1 MPLPKIDSP
10 IFELT
15 LPSTGEQIKYRPFLV
30 KEQKI
35 LLFALEG
42 GEQKDM
48 ISAIKQIISN
58 CAITPV
64 DVEKLP
70 TFDLEYFF
78 VRLRAKSIS
87 ETVDLIMRHANG
99 TNSKDEECD
108 GEVRVKF
115 NLLDLEVVKNENH
128 MDNIV
133 LDEVKKIGVKLKY
146 PTMNMSN
153 LDLDENKTQMDIA
166 TESIIH
172 SIDYIYDED
181 NIYKKEDTSKA
192 ELVEFID
199 NLSQEQFTKLATFF
213 ETMPKLKHKIKWKC
227 NKCRMEEETEMEGMA
242 NFFDF

>member
-1 MPLPKIDSP
+1 
-10 IFELT
+10 
-15 LPSTGEQIKYRPFLV
+15 
-30 KEQKI
+30 
-35 LLFALEG
+35 
-42 GEQKDM
+42 
-48 ISAIKQIISN
+48 
-58 CAITPV
+58 
-64 DVEKLP
+64 
-70 TFDLEYFF
+70 
-78 VRLRAKSIS
+78 
-87 ETVDLIMRHANG
+87 
-99 TNSKDEECD
+99 
-108 GEVRVKF
+108 
-115 NLLDLEVVKNENH
+115 

-153 LDLDENKTQMDIA
+153 LDLDGNKTQMDIA

-227 NKCRMEEETEMEGMA
+227 NKCRTGGYGKFFRLLMGHDNLLSYYKT
-242 NFFDF
+242 NFNLMQHHKYSLSELENMFPFERDIYILLLSQHIEQENQKIAQQQSTSKGRR

>member
-42 GEQKDM
+42 GQQKDM
-48 ISAIKQIISN
+48 ITAIKQIITN
-58 CAITPV
+58 CAINPV

-87 ETVDLIMRHANG
+87 ETVDLIMRHSTG
-99 TNSKDEECD
+99 RNSKDDLCD
-108 GEVRVKF
+108 GETRIKF
-115 NLLDLEVVKNENH
+115 NLLDLEVIKNDTH
-128 MDNIV
+128 VDKIV
-133 LDEVKKIGVKLKY
+133 LDEEKKIGVKLKY
-146 PTMNMSN
+146 PTMNVDTMN
-153 LDLDENKTQMDIA
+153 FDDAKTQMDIA
-166 TESIIH
+166 TESIIN

-181 NIYKKEDTSKA
+181 NIYKREDTSKA

-199 NLSQEQFTKLATFF
+199 NLSQDQFTKLATFF
-213 ETMPKLKHKIKWKC
+213 DTMPKLKHNIKWKC
-227 NKCRMEEETEMEGMA
+227 SKCRMEEETELEGMA